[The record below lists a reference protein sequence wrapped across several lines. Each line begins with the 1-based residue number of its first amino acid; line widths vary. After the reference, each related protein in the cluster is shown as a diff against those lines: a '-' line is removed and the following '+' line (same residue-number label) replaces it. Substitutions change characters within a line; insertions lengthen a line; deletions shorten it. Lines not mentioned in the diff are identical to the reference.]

1 MTGELMRMRPDR
13 PQGRLLL
20 LVRERGATVARRQ
33 GTNMVLRA
41 GATLIAQLFTGAAD
55 VKAVDTVGLGFAT
68 EAGGA
73 EATALTDPPAS
84 ANIPPEALRIAFVAD
99 AFQLVTDQAGVVQVK
114 IAAAF
119 NPTQELTD
127 VTEAGLLSGTTL
139 YNQVIF
145 EPVVLHV
152 GQSVTFFWQIDFP
165 FGH

>member
-1 MTGELMRMRPDR
+1 MRMGSNRPR
-13 PQGRLLL
+13 GRLVL
-20 LVRERGATVARRQ
+20 LVREGGVTVVRRE

-41 GATLIAQLFTGAAD
+41 GATLIAQLFAGAGGA
-55 VKAVDTVGLGFAT
+55 KAVDTLGLGFAT
-68 EAGGA
+68 ELGGT
-73 EATALTDPPAS
+73 EATALTPPPAS
-84 ANIPPEALRIAFVAD
+84 ANIPPAALRTALA
-99 AFQLVTDQAGVVQVK
+99 ANTFQLVTDQAGLVQVK

-119 NPTQELTD
+119 APTQELAD

-145 EPVVLHV
+145 EPVALHV